1 MKGFILDAS
10 ALLAMLQNEPGSAR
24 VVGVLDKCAMHTVNM
39 AEVIARLMRSG
50 VPLTDAESMVY
61 GLHLEAEPRLD
72 DPGRCGHLLATQNK
86 LGLSL
91 GDCVCLTT
99 AALSKAI
106 AVTADHRWKE
116 LDGID
121 LQGMRL
127 RVEVIR

>member
-1 MKGFILDAS
+1 LKGFILDAS

-24 VVGVLDKCAMHTVNM
+24 VVAVLDKCAMHTVNM
-39 AEVIARLMRSG
+39 AEVIAKLMRSG
-50 VPLTDAESMVY
+50 VPPADAKSMVY

-72 DPGRCGHLLATQNK
+72 DPGRCAHLLATQRR

-99 AALSKAI
+99 AALSKAF
-106 AVTADHRWKE
+106 ALTADRRWKE
-116 LDGID
+116 LDGLD

-127 RVEVIR
+127 RVEAIG